1 MNALVGRIGFWSA
14 IFVTIFLALS
24 GITSSASIYLISNI
38 SGFIL
43 TSIFLIV
50 IICIYYTA
58 PDDKKIFG
66 HIGLAFAI
74 IYATMISMNYFIQ
87 LTFVRFGAFNTDVFS
102 ITDPQSMMMTI
113 EILGYFFMGLSTLFI
128 APIFES
134 GRLEQSIRWLF
145 VFNGILGIGG
155 AIGFALNLD
164 WRILIGGLII
174 WTIVMPVTTA
184 LLTYWFKNSE
194 ITLYLDRI
202 IGITHI
208 LSEDCIVCASSS
220 SFFSYPD
227 SSGPFIAITLSFNPS
242 DSLEI
247 FFF

>member
-14 IFVTIFLALS
+14 ILVTIFLALS

-87 LTFVRFGAFNTDVFS
+87 LTFVRFGVFNTDVFS

-174 WTIVMPVTTA
+174 WTIVMPITTV
-184 LLTYWFKNSE
+184 LISYWFKQRNQMIS
-194 ITLYLDRI
+194 
-202 IGITHI
+202 
-208 LSEDCIVCASSS
+208 
-220 SFFSYPD
+220 
-227 SSGPFIAITLSFNPS
+227 
-242 DSLEI
+242 
-247 FFF
+247 

>member
-1 MNALVGRIGFWSA
+1 MNILVGRIGFWSA
-14 IFVTIFLALS
+14 ILATIFLAIS
-24 GITSSASIYLISNI
+24 GVTSSASIYLISNI

-50 IICIYYTA
+50 IICIYYSA
-58 PDDKKIFG
+58 PDDKKILG
-66 HIGLAFAI
+66 HIGLSFAI

-87 LTFVRFGAFNTDVFS
+87 LTFVQFGAFNTDIFS

-128 APIFES
+128 APIFQS

-184 LLTYWFKNSE
+184 LLAYWFKTE
-194 ITLYLDRI
+194 KLRY
-202 IGITHI
+202 
-208 LSEDCIVCASSS
+208 
-220 SFFSYPD
+220 FSK
-227 SSGPFIAITLSFNPS
+227 
-242 DSLEI
+242 E
-247 FFF
+247 

>member
-1 MNALVGRIGFWSA
+1 MNTLVSRIGFWST
-14 IFVTIFLALS
+14 ILVTIFLAIS

-50 IICIYYTA
+50 IICIYYSA
-58 PDDKKIFG
+58 PEEKKILG
-66 HIGLAFAI
+66 HIGLSFAI

-87 LTFVRFGAFNTDVFS
+87 LTFVKFGAFNTDIFS

-128 APIFES
+128 APIFQS
-134 GRLEQSIRWLF
+134 GKLEKSIRWLF
-145 VFNGILGIGG
+145 VFNGVLGIGG

-174 WTIVMPVTTA
+174 WTIVMPITTA
-184 LLTYWFKNSE
+184 LLAYWFK
-194 ITLYLDRI
+194 
-202 IGITHI
+202 IGK
-208 LSEDCIVCASSS
+208 SS
-220 SFFSYPD
+220 D
-227 SSGPFIAITLSFNPS
+227 AG
-242 DSLEI
+242 
-247 FFF
+247 

>member
-1 MNALVGRIGFWSA
+1 MNALVSRIGFWSA
-14 IFVTIFLALS
+14 ILVTIFLALS

-184 LLTYWFKNSE
+184 LLAYWFKTEKSRYNMIE
-194 ITLYLDRI
+194 
-202 IGITHI
+202 
-208 LSEDCIVCASSS
+208 
-220 SFFSYPD
+220 
-227 SSGPFIAITLSFNPS
+227 
-242 DSLEI
+242 
-247 FFF
+247 

>member
-1 MNALVGRIGFWSA
+1 
-14 IFVTIFLALS
+14 
-24 GITSSASIYLISNI
+24 
-38 SGFIL
+38 
-43 TSIFLIV
+43 
-50 IICIYYTA
+50 
-58 PDDKKIFG
+58 
-66 HIGLAFAI
+66 
-74 IYATMISMNYFIQ
+74 MISMNYFIQ

-128 APIFES
+128 APIFQS

-184 LLTYWFKNSE
+184 LLAYWFKTE
-194 ITLYLDRI
+194 KLRY
-202 IGITHI
+202 I
-208 LSEDCIVCASSS
+208 LIE
-220 SFFSYPD
+220 
-227 SSGPFIAITLSFNPS
+227 
-242 DSLEI
+242 
-247 FFF
+247 